1 MFSESSNPATAILW
15 DFGGVF
21 TSSPFEAFNALEER
35 LGAPRDFIR
44 QTNAINPDT
53 NAWAKFESNSVSLD
67 HFDELFA
74 EESAARGHR
83 IPGKQV
89 IAVLAGSLRPRM
101 IEVLKECKRHYKVAC
116 ITNNVKAG
124 EGPGM
129 ARDKDKADAVA
140 NVMSLF
146 DLVVESSVEGVRKP
160 NPVIYERTCAR
171 LGVACSDAIFLDD
184 LGVNLKPAKA
194 LGMQTIKVVGEAQA
208 VEDLAA
214 LTGLSFP

>member
-1 MFSESSNPATAILW
+1 MSNEPDTNATAILW

-21 TSSPFEAFNALEER
+21 TSSPFEAFRGLEER
-35 LGAPRDFIR
+35 LGAPTDFIR

-67 HFDELFA
+67 DFDELFA

-83 IPGKQV
+83 IPGKDV
-89 IAVLAGSLRPRM
+89 IAVLSGSLRPRM
-101 IEVLKECKRHYKVAC
+101 VEVLKECKRHFKVAC

-129 ARDKDKADAVA
+129 ARGKEKASAVA
-140 NVMSLF
+140 DVMKLF

-160 NPVIYERTCAR
+160 NPIIYQRTCAR
-171 LGVACSDAIFLDD
+171 LGVECSEAIFLDD
-184 LGVNLKPAKA
+184 LGINLKPAKA
-194 LGMQTIKVVGEAQA
+194 LGMQTIKVITESQA
-208 VEDLAA
+208 IDELSSI
-214 LTGLSFP
+214 TGLRLP